1 MKLMAMVVDPGSA
14 VGAVACQS
22 IGEPGTQMTLKTFHF
37 AGVASMNIT
46 LGVPRLKEIINTS
59 ANISTPIING
69 KLLMRGLESAK
80 AVESRIEKILFKEI
94 VRGISTSITPERL
107 VLNFA
112 VDFDLV
118 KKLRLEI
125 TLDQIQSLFNQILK
139 STNIEISPTGIQYVM
154 KKVKENSFFQ
164 AEKIKKQI
172 LNIKITGIEGIS
184 RAIINCVDKP
194 TEEYELLIAGKC
206 FKNVLNIAG
215 IEPSNTLSND
225 ILEIEKI

>member
-1 MKLMAMVVDPGSA
+1 MAMVVDPGSA
-14 VGAVACQS
+14 VGAVAGQS

-80 AVESRIEKILFKEI
+80 AVKSRIEKILFKEI
-94 VRGISTSITPERL
+94 VKGISTSITPERL

-118 KKLRLEI
+118 K
-125 TLDQIQSLFNQILK
+125 
-139 STNIEISPTGIQYVM
+139 
-154 KKVKENSFFQ
+154 ENSFFQ
-164 AEKIKKQI
+164 AEK
-172 LNIKITGIEGIS
+172 L
-184 RAIINCVDKP
+184 
-194 TEEYELLIAGKC
+194 
-206 FKNVLNIAG
+206 KN
-215 IEPSNTLSND
+215 
-225 ILEIEKI
+225 KF